1 MENHNLALKAISAEI
16 SNIELQLFDYEKI
29 QDLEIGMETI
39 EILKK
44 DIKNLEFSLE
54 VLVSLQKNFSPFE
67 QSSFGTK

>member
-67 QSSFGTK
+67 QSS